1 MIAELLILLPLALEK
16 GGGNDVFRPAG
27 PALTQ
32 TEGSDANLAAGIFQ
46 MKPVDYSQ
54 YEALPQSFQLDFTN
68 YVPPTT
74 VYPPNIK
81 TGQF

>member
-1 MIAELLILLPLALEK
+1 MIAEMLILLPLALEK
-16 GGGNDVFRPAG
+16 GGVKGNFG
-27 PALTQ
+27 PAVRQ
-32 TEGSDANLAAGIFQ
+32 TTGSDANLAAGIFQ

-74 VYPPNIK
+74 VYPPDIK
-81 TGQF
+81 TGRF

>member
-1 MIAELLILLPLALEK
+1 MIAEMLILLPLALEK
-16 GGGNDVFRPAG
+16 GGGNGVPRTAM
-27 PALTQ
+27 TQ
-32 TEGSDANLAAGIFQ
+32 TKGSDANLAAGIFKLQ
-46 MKPVDYSQ
+46 PVDYSQ

>member
-1 MIAELLILLPLALEK
+1 MIAEMLILLPLALEK
-16 GGGNDVFRPAG
+16 GGGNGVSRTAM
-27 PALTQ
+27 TQ
-32 TEGSDANLAAGIFQ
+32 TKGSDANLAAGIFKLQ
-46 MKPVDYSQ
+46 PVDYSQ

>member
-1 MIAELLILLPLALEK
+1 MIAEMLILLPLALEK
-16 GGGNDVFRPAG
+16 GGGNGVFRPAVRQ
-27 PALTQ
+27 TQ
-32 TEGSDANLAAGIFQ
+32 GSDANLAAGIFQ

-81 TGQF
+81 TGRF

>member
-16 GGGNDVFRPAG
+16 GGGNGVFRPAG
-27 PALTQ
+27 PAMTQ
-32 TEGSDANLAAGIFQ
+32 TQGSDANLAAGIFQ

-54 YEALPQSFQLDFTN
+54 YEALPQSFQLDLTN

>member
-1 MIAELLILLPLALEK
+1 MIAEMLILLPLALEK
-16 GGGNDVFRPAG
+16 GGGNGVFRPAM
-27 PALTQ
+27 TQ
-32 TEGSDANLAAGIFQ
+32 TQGSDANLAAGIFQ

-74 VYPPNIK
+74 VYPPDIK
-81 TGQF
+81 TGRF

>member
-16 GGGNDVFRPAG
+16 KGASPGLAVR
-27 PALTQ
+27 Q
-32 TEGSDANLAAGIFQ
+32 TKGSDANLAAGIFQ

-74 VYPPNIK
+74 VYPPDIK
-81 TGQF
+81 TGRF

>member
-1 MIAELLILLPLALEK
+1 MIAEMLILLPLALEK
-16 GGGNDVFRPAG
+16 RGVSPGLAVR
-27 PALTQ
+27 Q

-54 YEALPQSFQLDFTN
+54 YEALPQSFELNYTN

-74 VYPPNIK
+74 VYPPDIK
-81 TGQF
+81 TGRF

>member
-1 MIAELLILLPLALEK
+1 MIAELLILLPLAFEK
-16 GGGNDVFRPAG
+16 GGGNGNFG
-27 PALTQ
+27 PAVRQ
-32 TEGSDANLAAGIFQ
+32 TTGSDANLAAGIFQ

-54 YEALPQSFQLDFTN
+54 YETLPQSFQLDLTN

-81 TGQF
+81 TGRF

>member
-1 MIAELLILLPLALEK
+1 MIAEMLILLPLALEK
-16 GGGNDVFRPAG
+16 RGASPRLAV
-27 PALTQ
+27 TQ

-54 YEALPQSFQLDFTN
+54 YEALPQSFELNYTN

-74 VYPPNIK
+74 VYPPDIK
-81 TGQF
+81 TGRF

>member
-16 GGGNDVFRPAG
+16 EGVNGNFG
-27 PALTQ
+27 PAVRQ
-32 TEGSDANLAAGIFQ
+32 TTGSDANLAAGIFQ

-54 YEALPQSFQLDFTN
+54 YEALPQSFEINYTN
-68 YVPPTT
+68 YEPPTT

-81 TGQF
+81 TGRF

>member
-1 MIAELLILLPLALEK
+1 MIAEMLILLPLALEK
-16 GGGNDVFRPAG
+16 EGGNGVFRPVG

-32 TEGSDANLAAGIFQ
+32 TKGSDANLAAGIFQ

-54 YEALPQSFQLDFTN
+54 YEALPQSFELNYTN

-74 VYPPNIK
+74 VYPPDIK
-81 TGQF
+81 TGRF